1 MEWAHGVERW
11 TNRLTENRL
20 SRRSLLQ
27 RAVVLGATTPVLAG
41 LLAACDEATDDDD
54 ALDSPAE
61 DDSEEPAATD
71 DTEDVEDDTEPTDDD
86 TEDTLDDDD
95 SDDTDAAESDGD
107 GQYGGSL
114 NVALIGDPPSIDIHQ
129 TTAVTVGFFTWHIY
143 EPLFTWD
150 GEFAVTPELVDTHEV
165 SDDGLLNTLRLRE
178 NVMFHNGE
186 EMTSRDVVASI
197 ERWNEAG
204 GVGASLLEA
213 IDSIDEVDDYT
224 IEFNMNT
231 PFGAFST
238 MLARRYGGC
247 AIYPESVIEEST
259 MSDLADY
266 IGTGPYQLVEYA
278 PDQHV
283 HVQRF
288 DDYNSRE
295 EDASGYAGIKHQYL
309 DEIYFIPVPN
319 EASRA
324 AGLQAGDY
332 DYLESLSP
340 DQFEELE
347 DDPNVT
353 AEILPPVTW
362 PTFVFNT
369 AQGVLAD
376 QTMRQ
381 ALQAALNHEELMTA
395 GYGEGRFRLTPSVL
409 LEETAFA
416 TYAGEENYNIN
427 DPDRARELLDEA
439 GYDGEPI
446 RFITSQEYQFLYNMA
461 AVGTQQLE
469 DVGVNVDLQVYDW
482 ATLIETRGDEG
493 AWDIFTT
500 FISFAPD
507 PLVSTFIAT
516 TSWPGWWDT
525 DEKVELVAQI
535 EQETDFEIRFEA
547 WEQLQELFYEQVP
560 MIKLGDDMDFN
571 ARSPRLQ
578 GFEPVTQLGVAF
590 WNMWVED

>member
-1 MEWAHGVERW
+1 MTRGNGVERLS
-11 TNRLTENRL
+11 TQLTEHRMT
-20 SRRSLLQ
+20 RRTLLK
-27 RAVVLGATTPVLAG
+27 RAAVIGASTPLLAG
-41 LLAACDEATDDDD
+41 LLAACDDDSTDDAADD
-54 ALDSPAE
+54 SAVVEDDDEVEPAETADDDVDEPE
-61 DDSEEPAATD
+61 DDSEED
-71 DTEDVEDDTEPTDDD
+71 DDAESDDDVEP
-86 TEDTLDDDD
+86 DDD
-95 SDDTDAAESDGD
+95 SEVGE
-107 GQYGGSL
+107 GQRGGSL

-129 TTAVTVGFFTWHIY
+129 TTAVTVGFFAWHIY

-150 GEFAVTPELVDTHEV
+150 EDFAVTPELVDTHEV
-165 SDDGLLNTLRLRE
+165 SDDGMLNTIQLRE
-178 NVMFHNGE
+178 NITFHNGE
-186 EMTSRDVVASI
+186 EMTSHDVVASI
-197 ERWNEAG
+197 QRWNEAG

-213 IDSIDEVDDYT
+213 IDNIDEVDDHT
-224 IEFNMNT
+224 IEFEMNT

-247 AIYPESVIEEST
+247 AIYPASVIEES
-259 MSDLADY
+259 SESSLDDY
-266 IGTGPYQLVEYA
+266 IGTGPYQLVEYTA
-278 PDQHV
+278 DQHV

-288 DDYNSRE
+288 EDYNSRE
-295 EDASGYAGIKHQYL
+295 EEPSGYAGRKHQYL

-332 DYLESLSP
+332 DYLESMSP

-347 DDPNVT
+347 DDPNVV
-353 AEILPPVTW
+353 AEMLPPVTW

-369 AQGVLAD
+369 REGILAD

-381 ALQAALNHEELMTA
+381 ALQAALDHEELMTA
-395 GYGEGRFRLTPSVL
+395 GYGEDRFRLTSSVL

-427 DPDRARELLDEA
+427 DPDLARELLEEA

-461 AVGTQQLE
+461 AVCTQQLE

-482 ATLIETRGDEG
+482 ATLIETRGDED

-507 PLVSTFIAT
+507 PLVSTFVAT

-525 DEKVELVAQI
+525 EEKVELVSQI
-535 EQETDFEIRFEA
+535 EQETDFDVRFEA

-578 GFEPVTQLGVAF
+578 GFEPITQLGVAF

>member
-1 MEWAHGVERW
+1 MIRGHGIERLSDQL
-11 TNRLTENRL
+11 TTHRLT
-20 SRRSLLQ
+20 RRSLLK
-27 RAVVLGATTPVLAG
+27 RAAVIGASTPVLAG
-41 LLAACDEATDDDD
+41 LLAACDDEASDDDVDPPEEDDAEDPATTDDTADTDDETEPVEDDSDDVTDDD
-54 ALDSPAE
+54 E
-61 DDSEEPAATD
+61 
-71 DTEDVEDDTEPTDDD
+71 
-86 TEDTLDDDD
+86 
-95 SDDTDAAESDGD
+95 SDDTDAEESDGD
-107 GQYGGSL
+107 GQYGGTL

-129 TTAVTVGFFTWHIY
+129 TTAVTVGFFTWHMY

-150 GEFAVTPELVDTHEV
+150 EDFAVTPELVDTHEV
-165 SDDGLLNTLRLRE
+165 SDDGMLNTIRLRE

-186 EMTSRDVVASI
+186 DMTARDVVASI

-213 IDSIDEVDDYT
+213 IENIDEVDDHT
-224 IEFNMNT
+224 IEFEMNT
-231 PFGAFST
+231 PFGAFNT

-247 AIYPESVIEEST
+247 AIYPASVIEEST
-259 MSDLADY
+259 MSDLADF

-288 DDYNSRE
+288 EDYNSRE
-295 EDASGYAGIKHQYL
+295 EEPSGYAGRKNQYL

-347 DDPNVT
+347 DDENVV
-353 AEILPPVTW
+353 AEMLPPVTW

-369 AQGVLAD
+369 QQGVLAD

-381 ALQAALNHEELMTA
+381 ALQAALDHEELMTA
-395 GYGEGRFRLTPSVL
+395 GYGEDRFRLTSSVL

-416 TYAGEENYNIN
+416 THVGEDKYNIN
-427 DPDRARELLDEA
+427 DPDLARELLEEA

-461 AVGTQQLE
+461 AVCTQQLE
-469 DVGVNVDLQVYDW
+469 DIGVNVDLQVVDW
-482 ATLIETRGDEG
+482 ATLIETRGDEE

-525 DEKVELVAQI
+525 EEKVELVAQI
-535 EQETDFEIRFEA
+535 EQETDFEVRYEA

-578 GFEPVTQLGVAF
+578 GFEPITQLGVAF
-590 WNMWVED
+590 WNMWVEE

>member
-1 MEWAHGVERW
+1 MEWDYGAAQL
-11 TNRLTENRL
+11 TNRPTERQF
-20 SRRSLLQ
+20 SRRTLLK
-27 RAVVLGATTPVLAG
+27 RAAVLGASTPVLAG
-41 LLAACDEATDDDD
+41 LLAACGDEEESDNAADAGTDDD
-54 ALDSPAE
+54 AE
-61 DDSEEPAATD
+61 DPGTTD
-71 DTEDVEDDTEPTDDD
+71 DPADTEDDTEALADDAD
-86 TEDTLDDDD
+86 DVSEDE
-95 SDDTDAAESDGD
+95 SDDADAAADNGD
-107 GQYGGSL
+107 AQYGGSL

-165 SDDGLLNTLRLRE
+165 SDDGLLNTLHLRE
-178 NVMFHNGE
+178 NIMFHNGDQ
-186 EMTSRDVVASI
+186 MTSRDVAASI

-204 GVGASLLEA
+204 GVGASLMEA
-213 IDSIDEVDDYT
+213 IDTIDEVDDHT

-247 AIYPESVIEEST
+247 AIYPASVIEEST

-283 HVQRF
+283 HVERF
-288 DDYNSRE
+288 EGYNSRE
-295 EDASGYAGIKHQYL
+295 EEPSGYAGQKHQYL

-353 AEILPPVTW
+353 AELLPPVTW

-369 AQGVLAD
+369 AQGVLTN
-376 QTMRQ
+376 QTLRQ
-381 ALQAALNHEELMTA
+381 ALQAALDHEELMIA
-395 GYGEGRFRLTPSVL
+395 GYGEDRFRLSSSVL

-416 TYAGEENYNIN
+416 TNAGEENFNIN
-427 DPDRARELLDEA
+427 DPDRARELLEEA

-500 FISFAPD
+500 FMSFAPD
-507 PLVSTFIAT
+507 PLVNTFIAT

-525 DEKVELVAQI
+525 EEKVELVAQI
-535 EQETDFEIRFEA
+535 EQETDFETRFEA
-547 WEQLQELFYEQVP
+547 WEELQELFYEQVP

-571 ARSPRLQ
+571 ARSPRIQ

-590 WNMWVED
+590 WNIWLED